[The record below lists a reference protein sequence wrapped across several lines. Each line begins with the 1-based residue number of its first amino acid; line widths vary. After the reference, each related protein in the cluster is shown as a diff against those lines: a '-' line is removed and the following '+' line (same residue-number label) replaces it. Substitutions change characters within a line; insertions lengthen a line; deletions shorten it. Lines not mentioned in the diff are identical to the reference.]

1 MSPHTK
7 QEPTAANIGKSKIS
21 ATDSQKKK
29 EAIFF
34 FFTMEKNHF
43 KKYKAMTHSN
53 IDEQVSKCIK
63 FLLKQTTLK
72 NLGFTESSREE
83 IHRNMMCACAVCV
96 CVFGG
101 GGCLCVFK

>member
-1 MSPHTK
+1 MSPHTQK
-7 QEPTAANIGKSKIS
+7 EPTAANIGKSKIS

-34 FFTMEKNHF
+34 FYMAKHHF
-43 KKYKAMTHSN
+43 KKYEVMTHSN
-53 IDEQVSKCIK
+53 IDEQVSKCI

-72 NLGFTESSREE
+72 NFGFTESSREE
-83 IHRNMMCACAVCV
+83 IHRNMMCACAVRV